1 MKRAAIVL
9 FVTGLVLPGNASG
22 HRGSAQAGYVSTVSA
37 LEPPVLGVNATVLG
51 GDDRLRISNYS
62 GKTIV
67 VLGYE
72 GEPYLRFDGQ
82 GVWTNTRSPAA
93 HLNRFRRPRPLEPG
107 VADAS
112 APPRWR
118 KVASGVTYE
127 WHDHRIH
134 WIAAEPPEGVREH
147 PDRIQRIFKW
157 RVPGRANGARFA
169 VEGFLGYAPDRRQAT
184 ENEGGTPAWLLVLL
198 GVAGVAMLVAGV
210 VGMGARRTRRRAPV
224 AP

>member
-9 FVTGLVLPGNASG
+9 FLTALVLSGDASG
-22 HRGSAQAGYVSTVSA
+22 HRGSALTGYVSTVSA
-37 LEPPVLGVNATVLG
+37 LEPPVLGVDAIVLG

-72 GEPYLRFDGQ
+72 GEPYLRFDKQ
-82 GVWTNTRSPAA
+82 GIWANTRSPAA
-93 HLNRFRRPRPLEPG
+93 HLNRFRRPRPLSPG

-112 APPRWR
+112 APPSWR
-118 KVASGVTYE
+118 RVARGVTYE

-134 WIAAEPPEGVREH
+134 WTAPEPPEGVRDH
-147 PDRIQRIFKW
+147 PDRIQRIFNW
-157 RVPGRANGARFA
+157 RVPGRADGKHFVIN
-169 VEGFLGYAPDRRQAT
+169 GFLGYAPDRVASKDDGGAAT
-184 ENEGGTPAWLLVLL
+184 WLLVLAGLGAAALLLAAVL
-198 GVAGVAMLVAGV
+198 GV
-210 VGMGARRTRRRAPV
+210 GARRTRRRAPV